1 MADMVL
7 ETEKRTDRT
16 APPVTDNGNENTP
29 VTVTDNGNDPAP
41 QPNDTNTSTSN
52 SPSTTDT
59 NGSSSSTDPEDTPQ
73 PESPNGKFGMN
84 FTSSVKSEFDGDGKL
99 KNKDERNEFLK
110 KEYVD
115 TYEKEQEYD
124 EADSDNLRE
133 SIKSEMSV
141 AAQGGGAGGAPPPG
155 GNPGANPAPD
165 DKGLLSSIDEGVRSD
180 TMGTVLDAV
189 DTANDAVSLGFDIS
203 DAAGGSEKASNIGS
217 IATNTV
223 GLATGGINTYRD
235 IKDTIDASKNENR
248 SAVLSGSLKAAGDVF
263 GVGSSISG
271 IAGGALGLQ
280 GKDKNDVAGKT
291 GDILGAV
298 GNFLSAGS
306 TGVDLYRQNK
316 SIDDVTALAEE
327 EDLDHKDR
335 KALSEDYTKATKAKR
350 LGSIF
355 SMGAGIADIAA
366 SGFSIASD
374 FVGDDTISSI
384 LGVVGTAIGL
394 LGKGLGWLGGFKEN
408 QRKKQNKDSIVD
420 KYVADEMKKV
430 KRHGSV
436 DAEGELSDVEKENIA
451 IARMGCDVTEFTEE
465 SRKEAFKDEIFK
477 HIGDIRVEAAKH
489 DTQLLNAMG
498 LADNADDEVIRDALG
513 YGE

>member
-1 MADMVL
+1 MADTVL

-59 NGSSSSTDPEDTPQ
+59 NGSSSSNDPGNSPPPDPEQ
-73 PESPNGKFGMN
+73 GKFGRT
-84 FTSSVKSEFDGDGKL
+84 FADPEKPDGD
-99 KNKDERNEFLK
+99 KNKRNEFLK

-165 DKGLLSSIDEGVRSD
+165 DKGFLSSIDEGVRSD
-180 TMGTVLDAV
+180 TMGTVLDAA
-189 DTANDAVSLGFDIS
+189 DTANDAVSLGFGIS
-203 DAAGGSEKASNIGS
+203 DAAGGSETASNIGS
-217 IATNTV
+217 IATNSV

-235 IKDTIDASKNENR
+235 IRDTIDASKNENS
-248 SAVLSGSLKAAGDVF
+248 SAVLSGSLKAGGDIL
-263 GVGSSISG
+263 GGGSNISG
-271 IAGGALGLQ
+271 IIGSAKDLNGQNSKDAKKAGS
-280 GKDKNDVAGKT
+280 
-291 GDILGAV
+291 ILGAV
-298 GNFLSAGS
+298 GNLLSAGS

-316 SIDDVTALAEE
+316 SINEVTALAKN
-327 EDLDHKDR
+327 EDPSHKDR
-335 KALSEDYTKATKAKR
+335 KALSEDYTEATKAKR
-350 LGSIF
+350 LGSKF
-355 SMGAGIADIAA
+355 SMGKNAADITA
-366 SGFSIASD
+366 SIFSIASD

-394 LGKGLGWLGGFKEN
+394 LGKGLGWLGGFKES

-465 SRKEAFKDEIFK
+465 SRKEAFKDDIFK

-489 DTQLLNAMG
+489 DTDLLKAMG
-498 LADNADDEVIRDALG
+498 LAENADDEVIRDALG